1 MPIER
6 PFGGRTSWE
15 LRECETNRERR
26 ILAKSSM
33 NLYLYLQKTD
43 PLKSH
48 LTFIILANVYLVLIR
63 RINSP

>member
-1 MPIER
+1 M
-6 PFGGRTSWE
+6 
-15 LRECETNRERR
+15 R

-63 RINSP
+63 HINSPQIEAFSNRNEFFRAFLFY